1 MNLLKMLKSLFTSAP
16 RQAPLECAHRVR
28 AGEAYL
34 VDVRE
39 PGEWSE
45 GVARSA
51 RLLAFSDL
59 TGARSQW
66 QPFLTEVAGRE
77 ILLYCASGAR
87 SGFAAKVLAAEG
99 HRVANTGSLGDW
111 ASAGWPVVKPK
122 RR

>member
-1 MNLLKMLKSLFTSAP
+1 MNPVKLLKSLFTSVP
-16 RQAPLECAHRVR
+16 RQAPLDCAHRVR
-28 AGEAYL
+28 SGEAFL

-39 PGEWSE
+39 PGEWAD

-59 TGARSQW
+59 QDGRAQW
-66 QPFLTEVAGRE
+66 QPFLQEAGNRE

-87 SGFAAKVLAAEG
+87 SGLAARLLAAEG
-99 HRVANTGSLGDW
+99 FRAVNTGGLGDW
-111 ASAGWPVVKPK
+111 AGAGWPVVKPP

>member
-1 MNLLKMLKSLFTSAP
+1 MSLLKVFKSLFTAAP
-16 RQAPLECAHRVR
+16 RSTPLECAHRVR

-39 PGEWSE
+39 PGEWAA

-51 RLLAFSDL
+51 RLLALSDL
-59 TGARSQW
+59 RDGRVQW
-66 QPFLTEVAGRE
+66 QPFLREAGNRE

-87 SGFAAKVLAAEG
+87 SGLAAKILAAEG
-99 HRVANTGSLGDW
+99 YRVANTGGLGDW
-111 ASAGWPVVKPK
+111 ATAGWPVVKPP